1 MGITFTEFR
10 DFIWKYLFWIV
21 IAQFTVITLFMFTLR
36 KDNPKMFDYCF
47 FSDLSLRKYF
57 TGIMKFLF
65 ITGISII
72 LVFRFYVPEII
83 KLSNSATKSET
94 ARYSNYC
101 ASLNS
106 IIRVRHQNEK
116 PVLINPR
123 LFNDSISDANE
134 KLNTLLSSVNTK
146 ILSEKVFHISLGF
159 FMVQFL
165 TVIIGRYIKNRSY
178 LKHLKKIGISALKSF
193 ITPIIIFY
201 IIRFLFRIDIT
212 NPFSTGIILS
222 FLITLIFII
231 EDSRISRS
239 LKRKTK

>member
-1 MGITFTEFR
+1 
-10 DFIWKYLFWIV
+10 
-21 IAQFTVITLFMFTLR
+21 
-36 KDNPKMFDYCF
+36 
-47 FSDLSLRKYF
+47 
-57 TGIMKFLF
+57 MKFLF
-65 ITGISII
+65 ITGIAII
-72 LVFRFYVPEII
+72 LVFRFYIPEII
-83 KLSNSATKSET
+83 KLSNSAIKSET

-106 IIRVRHQNEK
+106 IIRVRHLKEE
-116 PVLINPR
+116 PAVINPE
-123 LFNDSISDANE
+123 LFNDSISDTNK
-134 KLNTLLSSVNTK
+134 KLIGLLSSINTK

-165 TVIIGRYIKNRSY
+165 IVITGRYIKNKSY

-201 IIRFLFRIDIT
+201 IIKFLFRIDIT

-231 EDSRISRS
+231 EDSRISRG
-239 LKRKTK
+239 LRKKPK